1 MTEPGLFMN
10 LGGLCYLLRPCS
22 IEAVLRSIGAM
33 KARIQWAGEALFIGE
48 SGSGHA
54 VVMDGPQESGGRNLG
69 IRPMEMLLIGL
80 GGCSNFD
87 VVSILKKSRQMVESC
102 EVFLEAERAT
112 EEPKVFTKIHLHF
125 VVKGRG
131 LKEAQVKRAVELS
144 AEKYCSASIMLG
156 RAGVEISHA
165 YEIVEL
171 G

>member
-1 MTEPGLFMN
+1 
-10 LGGLCYLLRPCS
+10 
-22 IEAVLRSIGAM
+22 M
-33 KARIQWAGEALFIGE
+33 KARVQWAGEALFLGE

-54 VVMDGPQESGGRNLG
+54 VVMDGPPEAGGRNLG

-87 VVSILKKSRQMVESC
+87 VVSILRKGRQPVESC
-102 EVFLEAERAT
+102 EVFLDAERAG
-112 EEPKVFTKIHLHF
+112 EVPKVFTRIHLHF

-156 RAGVEISHA
+156 RAGVDISHD

>member
-1 MTEPGLFMN
+1 
-10 LGGLCYLLRPCS
+10 
-22 IEAVLRSIGAM
+22 M
-33 KARIQWAGEALFIGE
+33 KARVQWAGEALFLGE

-54 VVMDGPQESGGRNLG
+54 VVMDGPPDAGGRNLG
-69 IRPMEMLLIGL
+69 VRPMEMLLIGL

-87 VVSILKKSRQMVESC
+87 VVSILRKGRQPVESC
-102 EVFLEAERAT
+102 EVFLDAERAG
-112 EEPKVFTKIHLHF
+112 EEPKVFIKIHLHF

-156 RAGVEISHA
+156 RAGVDISHD